1 MVVII
6 PPSDEYRE
14 KLLATRRN
22 PRGRKLITADEVELA
37 KRIEERRLSQGVTQ
51 QEIADLIGVHLNQAN
66 KYLRGQNKL
75 SISKY
80 VQICAFLQVAP
91 GELLWGLDDVK
102 TPELR
107 DSPKRML
114 AMAQMFNAIEDQVK
128 RDAIYSMI
136 ARVYRGEVEL

>member
-1 MVVII
+1 MIEII

-37 KRIEERRLSQGVTQ
+37 KRIELRRLSQGVTQ
-51 QEIADLIGVHLNQAN
+51 QEIADLLEVHLNQAN

-75 SISKY
+75 SISKF
-80 VQICAFLQVAP
+80 VKLCAFLQVAP
-91 GELLWGLDDVK
+91 NELLWGLDDVK
-102 TPELR
+102 TPDLR

-114 AMAQMFNAIEDQVK
+114 SMAQMFNAIEDQIK
-128 RDAIYSMI
+128 RDALYSMV
-136 ARVYRGEVEL
+136 ARVYRGEVDL